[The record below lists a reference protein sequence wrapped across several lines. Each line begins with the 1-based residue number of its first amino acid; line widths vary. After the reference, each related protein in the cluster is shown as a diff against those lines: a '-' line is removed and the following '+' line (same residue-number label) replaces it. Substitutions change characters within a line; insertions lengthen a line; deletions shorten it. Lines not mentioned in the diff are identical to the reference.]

1 MGVLSV
7 CLVGNKIEF
16 GFQNN
21 ELLRLNSLIIR
32 DEPTQLAIA
41 EKNRVEPAHHEDRM
55 EIFVLNQIECPQR
68 KWPGNYFSELKSYG
82 FEGG

>member
-55 EIFVLNQIECPQR
+55 EIFRVEPDRMSAAKMAR
-68 KWPGNYFSELKSYG
+68 KLLF
-82 FEGG
+82 